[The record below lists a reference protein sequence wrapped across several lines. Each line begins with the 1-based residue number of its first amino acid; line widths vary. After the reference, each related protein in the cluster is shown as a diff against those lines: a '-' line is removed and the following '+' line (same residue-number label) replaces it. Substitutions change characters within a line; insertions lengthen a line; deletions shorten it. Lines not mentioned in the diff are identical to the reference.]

1 MFSHLKPVNI
11 PPVVFGG
18 KANLNLLTNHNVL
31 YISGVSVEKHW
42 KFWGW
47 SFLGQTQPGK
57 LLLSSIASAWLA

>member
-11 PPVVFGG
+11 PPVFFRGY
-18 KANLNLLTNHNVL
+18 ANLNLLTKYNVL

-47 SFLGQTQPGK
+47 SCLGQTQPGK